1 LRRPPRYVLVLIPI
15 ALGLTATAAS
25 TAFAHRSTVRDTVYN
40 YADLAV
46 TVQPGPPQVTVGML
60 SSFEVS
66 VVNNGPVASTSTTVT
81 DKLPGGV
88 GFVSASPS
96 QGGCAQASGTVVC
109 SLGALPV
116 GSQALVTVVV
126 AAPSAP
132 GPLLDRAHAHASQFD
147 PDTSNNTGVATADVV
162 GSSRDFIGSFVQPSG
177 DRLSTGAGTG
187 RRNPQST
194 SAAFP
199 ATPIGVP
206 AWISE
211 TSTTNTAT
219 ACGAGYVCFGQVVN
233 VAGFSG
239 ITAARPVR
247 ISMRFDSSEIP
258 ASESISTAILF
269 RNRAIVPNC
278 FSTSGGTAA
287 PDPCIVSRT
296 VLTGG
301 DWKIAVRAS
310 RTGKFRL
317 E

>member
-1 LRRPPRYVLVLIPI
+1 M
-15 ALGLTATAAS
+15 
-25 TAFAHRSTVRDTVYN
+25 YN

-46 TVQPGPPQVTVGML
+46 TIQPGPPQVTVGML

-66 VVNNGPVASTSTTVT
+66 VVNYGPVASTSTTLT

-88 GFVSASPS
+88 GFVAASTS
-96 QGGCAQASGTVVC
+96 QGACAQASGTVVC
-109 SLGALPV
+109 SLGSLPV
-116 GSQALVTVVV
+116 GSQALITVVV
-126 AAPSAP
+126 GAPSTP
-132 GPLLDRAHAHASQFD
+132 GPRLDRAHAHASQFD
-147 PDTSNNTGVATADVV
+147 PDSSNNSGFATANAV
-162 GSSRDFIGSFVQPSG
+162 GTSRDFVGSYVQPSG
-177 DRLSTGAGTG
+177 GRLSTGTGTS

-194 SAAFP
+194 TATFP
-199 ATPIGVP
+199 VTPIGAP

-278 FSTSGGTAA
+278 FSTSGGSAA
-287 PDPCIVSRT
+287 PDLCVVSRT

-301 DWKIAVRAS
+301 DWKIKVRAS
-310 RTGKFRL
+310 QPGKFRL